1 VVTGGTSGIG
11 LAIARRFV
19 AEGALVFIT
28 GRRRAQI
35 DATAAEVGPQ
45 AVGVRCDVGNL
56 AELDALYEV
65 ITRRSG
71 RIDVL
76 VANAGGAVPA
86 VLGDITEEQ
95 FDSMFATNVKGAVF
109 GVQKAM
115 PLLSHGASVIL
126 IGSSTSER
134 PSQGMEVYGDQG
146 GATQLRPQ
154 LDAQRAGER
163 FSGQRPE
170 SWGGP
175 DPRPARHRPRGPA
188 GPPGHD
194 DGERAADRTA
204 RRLGRCRVGGSA
216 SGLGQLDARQRRRVV
231 HRRRI
236 HQRLKSTNWTFGVG
250 KAGSHLAAR
259 ARPSFVAWWPGAS
272 GSECR

>member
-1 VVTGGTSGIG
+1 VHGLLNDKVAVVTGGTSGIG

-28 GRRRAQI
+28 GRRQAQI
-35 DATAAEVGPQ
+35 DAAAAELGPQ
-45 AVGVRCDVGNL
+45 AVGVKCDVGNL

-65 ITRRSG
+65 VTQRSG
-71 RIDVL
+71 RIDIL

-134 PSQGMEVYGDQG
+134 PSQGMEVYGATKAALRNFARSWTLNARDNGFRVNVLSPGAVRTPGLLGIVPEDQQDRL
-146 GATQLRPQ
+146 ATMM
-154 LDAQRAGER
+154 
-163 FSGQRPE
+163 E
-170 SWGGP
+170 SVLP
-175 DPRPARHRPRGPA
+175 I
-188 GPPGHD
+188 
-194 DGERAADRTA
+194 
-204 RRLGRCRVGGSA
+204 
-216 SGLGQLDARQRRRVV
+216 GQLGDPDDVASAA
-231 HRRRI
+231 
-236 HQRLKSTNWTFGVG
+236 LLLASENSTHVN
-250 KAGSHLAAR
+250 
-259 ARPSFVAWWPGAS
+259 GAEWFIDGGYTS
-272 GSECR
+272 V